1 MGRPRKLQRGAQ
13 PSNVRYLNDMQQCI
27 YLFGRVDQETI
38 SRDGSLHLLRVIFN
52 NFQLHSIWPQPP
64 SHWTTLQSPLVP
76 HLRPLLCKR
85 WWLQGQNF
93 LALNFLHQSS
103 TFEGVFAALKRPSV
117 HDVDHFMSGRSPSVD
132 LWWKIF
138 VLFVAQQLFTP
149 LLIFRNVFFLSC
161 WSKLFTCSTSHFAV
175 GCFSMRSPRFIK
187 WAWRQKKI
195 SNEHEDNNKI
205 SNETWK

>member
-1 MGRPRKLQRGAQ
+1 
-13 PSNVRYLNDMQQCI
+13 MQQCI

-38 SRDGSLHLLRVIFN
+38 SRDGPLHLLWVIFYN
-52 NFQLHSIWPQPP
+52 YRLHSIWPRPP

-93 LALNFLHQSS
+93 FALNFLHQPS

-138 VLFVAQQLFTP
+138 ILFVAQQLFTP
-149 LLIFRNVFFLSC
+149 LLIFWNVFFLSC
-161 WSKLFTCSTSHFAV
+161 WSKLIIPAQRATLLWGV
-175 GCFSMRSPRFIK
+175 SP
-187 WAWRQKKI
+187 WEVLGL
-195 SNEHEDNNKI
+195 SNEHEDKKRYQRSTRTTTRCQMKHENGSYI
-205 SNETWK
+205 